1 MAGRKSPP
9 DNDAELAALRA
20 GMQGCRACDLYKNA
34 TQAVPGEGNEHPTI
48 MFVGEQPGDQED
60 LAGHPFV
67 GPAGKLLDRALDEL
81 CSPGSLK
88 TVRLVDRTRSV
99 GHDLSSSA
107 TVGAAGSRCSKLSST
122 SSVARPRR

>member
-1 MAGRKSPP
+1 MQTRCARSARRWPRGATSIPCTRRGLFEVGWTPGLARMAGRKSPP
-9 DNDAELAALRA
+9 HNEAELAALRA

-67 GPAGKLLDRALDEL
+67 GPAGKLLDRALDE
-81 CSPGSLK
+81 
-88 TVRLVDRTRSV
+88 
-99 GHDLSSSA
+99 
-107 TVGAAGSRCSKLSST
+107 AG
-122 SSVARPRR
+122 V